1 MSLILECDSV
11 TMINSYH
18 KIIQTYTRICKGVL
32 FYLSQNQESHYRT
45 GDEMK
50 PIINKPLLLYW
61 THIILRAL
69 LKRTWGEDNRELI
82 QLVHF
87 CLLGYD

>member
-11 TMINSYH
+11 YMINIHY
-18 KIIQTYTRICKGVL
+18 KIIQTYVRICKGTL
-32 FYLSQNQESHYRT
+32 FYLSQNQESHYRS

-50 PIINKPLLLYW
+50 LITNKPLLLHW
-61 THIILRAL
+61 THTILRAL

-87 CLLGYD
+87 CLFGL